1 MRGSVAELI
10 QSKTALWTNPKKETY
25 VFFSLSVVWIHS
37 PVEVLLSERKKKSK
51 SPGRFKTK
59 LIADERKVNVEPKS
73 QTSTPK

>member
-1 MRGSVAELI
+1 M
-10 QSKTALWTNPKKETY
+10 
-25 VFFSLSVVWIHS
+25 IHS
-37 PVEVLLSERKKKSK
+37 PVEVLLSERKRKKSK